1 MHVILFDIVYVTGHW
16 LQKVL
21 WDMKGKANG
30 TLNDAKLFLYSA
42 VSWYFRSYSTFI

>member
-1 MHVILFDIVYVTGHW
+1 MYIVGHW

-30 TLNDAKLFLYSA
+30 TLSEAKLFLYSA
-42 VSWYFRSYSTFI
+42 VSLDEII